1 MGFDLLLNST
11 FRYEYCGAD
20 MFVVLDGMRIARRRL
35 DLGQRGNV
43 VLWEQLVPD
52 FWVQTSRDYTSLIV
66 EMDVEGE
73 GTFYCEM
80 TCELGPLDKDWLAQ
94 HG

>member
-1 MGFDLLLNST
+1 MSEFDLLPNST
-11 FRYEYCGAD
+11 FRYEYCGAE
-20 MFVVLDGMRIARRRL
+20 MFVDLDDMRIARRRL
-35 DLGQRGNV
+35 GKRGRV
-43 VLWEQLVPD
+43 TWEQLVPN
-52 FWVQTSRDYTSLIV
+52 FWVETSWDYTKLIV

-80 TCELGPLDKDWLAQ
+80 TCELGPLDKGWLAQ